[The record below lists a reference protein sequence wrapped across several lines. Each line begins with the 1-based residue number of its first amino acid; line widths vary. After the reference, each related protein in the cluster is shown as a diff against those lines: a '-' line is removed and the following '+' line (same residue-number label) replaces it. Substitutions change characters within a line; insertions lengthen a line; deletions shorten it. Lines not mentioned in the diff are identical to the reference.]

1 MARIVKETEY
11 ARKRNEILDVALQLT
26 LSQGY
31 EQMSIQDILDGLK
44 ISKGAFFHYFG
55 SKSALLQAM
64 VDRMLDEGMRQILP
78 IARDP
83 NVTALEKLQRF
94 FATLVRWKTDQKVF
108 FMAMLPVWY
117 GDDNAIV
124 RQKVR
129 SERSKTMGALLAEI
143 ILQGTEQGSFTAPYS
158 DQIGE
163 VALCLIESLVDALSG
178 LLITPEPNQD
188 RFDCMESTVMAY
200 TGALERT
207 LGAAPGSLEIIDMNV
222 LKEWLA

>member
-1 MARIVKETEY
+1 
-11 ARKRNEILDVALQLT
+11 
-26 LSQGY
+26 
-31 EQMSIQDILDGLK
+31 
-44 ISKGAFFHYFG
+44 
-55 SKSALLQAM
+55 
-64 VDRMLDEGMRQILP
+64 MLDEGMRQILP

-143 ILQGTEQGSFTAPYS
+143 ILQGTEQGIFTAPYS

-163 VALCLIESLVDALSG
+163 VSLCLIESLVDALSG

-188 RFDCMESTVMAY
+188 RFDRMESTVMAY

>member
-1 MARIVKETEY
+1 MARILKETEY

-94 FATLVRWKTDQKVF
+94 FATLGRWKTDQKVF

-143 ILQGTEQGSFTAPYS
+143 ILQGTEQGIFTAPYS

-188 RFDCMESTVMAY
+188 RFDRMESTVMAY

-222 LKEWLA
+222 LKKWLA